1 MSASKLVYQ
10 LQAENAQVLKV
21 EKAISFLKDEISAS
35 NDKLLAELQNNK
47 DKIALAVNYIKK
59 NSEGVAS
66 S

>member
-35 NDKLLAELQNNK
+35 NDKFLAELQNNK

-66 S
+66 C